1 MSSKVAAPGL
11 FDSAIIKRASVDA
24 FRKLDPR
31 QLARNPVIFVT
42 EAVSAVVTLIF
53 LRDLVTQ
60 NGTALFTGQIAAWLW
75 FTVLFANF
83 AEAVAEGRGKA
94 QADALRKTRSDTHA
108 KRLIDPDGKS
118 GMRDVLEGV
127 SALDLKLGDVV
138 LVEAGDLIPG
148 DGEVIE
154 GVASVNESAITGESA
169 PVIREAGGDRSA
181 VTGGTTVLSDWIK
194 VKITAAPGSTFI
206 DRMIALVEGAQRQK
220 TPNELALSI
229 LLSGLTIIFLI
240 VCVTLWPLANYSGTT
255 LSLSVLIALLV
266 CLIPTTIGGL
276 LSAIGIAGMDRLIRF
291 NVIATSGRAVE
302 AAGDVDT
309 LLLDKTGTITFGNRM
324 ADEFIAVGGVSE
336 HALAEAVLL
345 ASLADET
352 PEGRS
357 IVALAKSRYGLSAPV
372 LGAEARI
379 VPFSAH
385 TRISGVDLPGRYV
398 RKGAVDAILAQ
409 LEAEFGASRE
419 DWRGGAHTAAM
430 AGFGVLEHAA
440 VAKHLAPE
448 DFARAVERISRAG
461 GTPLAVSENGRLLGV
476 VHLKDIIKPDIKAR
490 FAELRAMGIKTVM
503 VTGDNPITAAA
514 IAGEAGVDD
523 FIAQA
528 TPEDKLSYIRRE
540 QQGGRLIAMCG
551 DGTNDAPALAQADVG
566 VAMQTGTQAARE
578 AGNMVDLDSDP
589 TKLIEI
595 VAIGKQLLMTRGSL
609 TTFSI
614 ANDVAKYFAIIPALF
629 IITYPELG
637 AINVMKLASPQ
648 SAILSAVIFNALII
662 IALIPLALKG
672 VKYRPV
678 GAAALLR
685 RNLLIYG
692 LGGIVAPFIGIK
704 LIDLVVSALHLA

>member
-11 FDSAIIKRASVDA
+11 LDRAIIGRAAIDA
-24 FRKLDPR
+24 LIKLDPR

-42 EAVSAVVTLIF
+42 EAVSAVVTLLF
-53 LRDLVTQ
+53 VRDLFAHD
-60 NGTALFTGQIAAWLW
+60 GTALFSGQIAAWLW

-94 QADALRKTRSDTHA
+94 QADALRRTRTDTKA
-108 KRLIDPDGKS
+108 KRTKGGS
-118 GMRDVLEGV
+118 RDYDIV
-127 SALDLKLGDVV
+127 SALELKIGDIV
-138 LVEAGDLIPG
+138 LVEAGELIPG
-148 DGEVIE
+148 DGEVVE

-181 VTGGTTVLSDWIK
+181 VTGGTTVLSDWVR

-206 DRMIALVEGAQRQK
+206 DRMIALVEGAERQK

-240 VCVTLWPLANYSGTT
+240 VCTTLWPLANYSGTVLPLT
-255 LSLSVLIALLV
+255 VLIALLV

-324 ADEFIAVGGVSE
+324 ADELLPVGGVGE
-336 HALAEAVLL
+336 HELAEAVLL

-357 IVALAKSRYGLSAPV
+357 IVALAKSRYGLAAPDI
-372 LGAEARI
+372 GADARV

-385 TRISGVDLPGRYV
+385 TRISGVDLPGRAL
-398 RKGAVDAILAQ
+398 RKGAVDAILAKTQ
-409 LEAEFGASRE
+409 SITGHA
-419 DWRGGAHTAAM
+419 DIGGAGAEILERAAI
-430 AGFGVLEHAA
+430 ATLR
-440 VAKHLAPE
+440 APE
-448 DFARAVERISRAG
+448 DFTRAVERISRAG

-503 VTGDNPITAAA
+503 VTGDNPVTAAA
-514 IAGEAGVDD
+514 IASEAGVDD

-528 TPEDKLSYIRRE
+528 TPEDKLTYIRKE

-629 IITYPELG
+629 VATYPELG
-637 AINVMKLASPQ
+637 ALNVMKLVSPQ

-672 VKYRPV
+672 VAYRPV
-678 GAAALLR
+678 GADALLR

-692 LGGIVAPFIGIK
+692 LGGVIIPFVGIK
-704 LIDLVVSALHLA
+704 LIDMIVSILHLA

>member
-11 FDSAIIKRASVDA
+11 FDPVIVRRASVDA
-24 FRKLDPR
+24 LRKLDPR
-31 QLARNPVIFVT
+31 RLARNPVIFVT
-42 EAVSAVVTLIF
+42 EVVSAVVTLIF
-53 LRDLVTQ
+53 LRDIAAQ
-60 NGTALFTGQIAAWLW
+60 SGAALFTGQIAAWLW

-108 KRLIDPDGKS
+108 KRLIDPEGKS
-118 GMRDVLEGV
+118 GMRDVVQGV
-127 SALDLKLGDVV
+127 SALDLRVGDVV

-169 PVIREAGGDRSA
+169 PVIRESGGDRSA

-194 VKITAAPGSTFI
+194 VKISAAPGSTFI

-240 VCVTLWPLANYSGTT
+240 VCVTLWPLAHYSGTE
-255 LSLSVLIALLV
+255 LPLSVLIALLV

-309 LLLDKTGTITFGNRM
+309 LLLDKTGTVTFGNRM
-324 ADEFIAVGGVSE
+324 ADEFVPVGNASE

-357 IVALAKSRYGLSAPV
+357 IVALARSRYGLAAPD
-372 LGAEARI
+372 LGADAEI

-385 TRISGVDLPGRYV
+385 TRISGVDLPGRSL

-409 LEAEFGASRE
+409 L
-419 DWRGGAHTAAM
+419 TADPGPARRDLNEERPLNHSV
-430 AGFGVLEHAA
+430 GVLERPG
-440 VAKHLAPE
+440 VGRNPAPE
-448 DFARAVERISRAG
+448 DFRRAVERISRTG
-461 GTPLAVSENGRLLGV
+461 GTPLAVSENGQLLGV
-476 VHLKDIIKPDIKAR
+476 VHLKDIIKPDIKSR

-503 VTGDNPITAAA
+503 VTGDNPTTAAA
-514 IAGEAGVDD
+514 IASEAGVDD

-528 TPEDKLSYIRRE
+528 KPEDKLAYIRKE

-566 VAMQTGTQAARE
+566 VAMQSGTQAARE

-629 IITYPELG
+629 MVTYPELG
-637 AINVMKLASPQ
+637 AINVMKLASPE

-672 VKYRPV
+672 VEYRPV

-704 LIDLVVSALHLA
+704 LIDLLVSVLHLA